1 MIVAKKDDLEIE
13 VTVMGQK
20 VNIEM
25 PSMQDILFLW
35 EGWIKQE
42 EILAEKFLRS
52 QYNEDPYPVLVNYLE
67 NNGWEITETNFSKS

>member
-1 MIVAKKDDLEIE
+1 MIVAVKDDLEIE
-13 VTVMGQK
+13 VTVKGQK

-42 EILAEKFLRS
+42 ERLAERFLK
-52 QYNEDPYPVLVNYLE
+52 NHGVPNPYPVLVNYLE
-67 NNGWEITETNFSKS
+67 DHGWEVKETSFSQS